1 MFEISGND
9 ITALNDGD
17 LRSLVARL
25 ALAELKAK
33 GHPLSSVTAGGNQ
46 DAADGGIDVRVECP
60 SEIANPDFVPRRLTG
75 FQVKKPDMPAS
86 AIRDEMRPEGV
97 LRDSIRALA
106 DAAGAYVI
114 VCSQG
119 SVADKPL
126 ADRRQAIRDGLSSL
140 STAAQLHT
148 DFYDRERLA
157 TWVAEYPGI
166 SAWVRSRV
174 GRPLCGWGGIAD
186 WEGVGAAAKPYL
198 SNDKACLIDE
208 RSGEREHLPI
218 AEGITRLR
226 AGLRMP
232 KQCIRLIGLSGLG
245 KTRLV
250 QALFENGVGADPLD
264 SSLAVYTDYSETTVP
279 TARDMAREL
288 IAQQKRAIL
297 VVDNCNPSTHAELA
311 KLCASD
317 TSQVSLITVEY
328 DVRDDEPEH
337 TAVFRLQAA
346 SSELVIEW
354 LKQSFPEVSQVDRE
368 KIAEFSDG
376 NFRVARALAETL
388 GKGETLGRLKSR
400 ELFERIFQQRNQPD
414 RDLLQSAE
422 DLSLLYSI
430 DGEDESAE
438 GELARVGAIRGVGAQ
453 PLYAALV
460 EMRNRGVVQA
470 RGRFRAIL
478 PQAIA
483 NPLAAHALERIPP
496 ARFDGFCGELTP
508 RMLKSVSR
516 RVGYLHDSKSA
527 QAVVARWLRSDGPL
541 GDLIAKGSDGV
552 QIIVNIAPVAPE
564 TVLAKLE
571 RELNGPDQ
579 NRILAA
585 SSSGQWARLIKN
597 IGYDA
602 ALFDRAL
609 MLLTRFVS
617 GEKDEQNMSPGLNA
631 FAESFHISLS
641 GTQAIPA
648 QRRALIRRLAASGDA
663 KLRSCASIATRALLK
678 SGYFTCMGSGS
689 DFGARPRDWG
699 WRPKIN
705 QEVWDW
711 YAEAI
716 ALVADLM
723 PETEARALLASS
735 LRGLWRYPGCR
746 TALERTAAVFI
757 QTRPWIE
764 GWIAGRATLR
774 YDGKKLPEASRVQL
788 EKLVERLKPVDLLN
802 RARAVVLN
810 RMPGVSGWDFADGE
824 EENGEAIEPWK
835 KADRMAQEAGR
846 ALANDA
852 AIRAEFLKELLLEP
866 EALRAF
872 QCGVGLAEGATDLC
886 ALWNEL
892 STAYSA
898 AGPRVRNSTVLGG
911 FISEAHRRDQN
922 FTSHALDRAIDH
934 ADLHSNLPY
943 LQSQAGLDAEGLAR
957 LGRAISAGRLDAI
970 NFRSIANGSV
980 AKSPSAPLAALLE
993 EIATLPNGVGIALEI
1008 LSMYFFCQ
1016 DRKGANVQSE
1026 TLVSVGRSLLVR
1038 ADFKTLRDHTVQ
1050 TVIDLCLSG
1059 EAGKD
1064 AAEKV
1069 CAAFRTALDSYHIS
1083 SHNYL
1088 ATLNALFGA
1097 QPFVALDVFLLPTPT
1112 SELGSVIEFEE
1123 QLPIEK
1129 LKPEALHE
1137 WARRDSNMRYP
1148 LVGKCLR
1155 LFTMTRDEKNNEK
1168 EELSALFVSMLAKA
1182 PDKSAVWGG
1191 LWERVHPRSWSG
1203 SLADILI
1210 TRKAQMMT
1218 LVEHPDEQ
1226 VRGLMTACL
1235 TELDRWIEQERGH
1248 EQMREE
1254 SFE

>member
-1 MFEISGND
+1 
-9 ITALNDGD
+9 
-17 LRSLVARL
+17 
-25 ALAELKAK
+25 
-33 GHPLSSVTAGGNQ
+33 
-46 DAADGGIDVRVECP
+46 
-60 SEIANPDFVPRRLTG
+60 
-75 FQVKKPDMPAS
+75 
-86 AIRDEMRPEGV
+86 
-97 LRDSIRALA
+97 
-106 DAAGAYVI
+106 
-114 VCSQG
+114 
-119 SVADKPL
+119 
-126 ADRRQAIRDGLSSL
+126 
-140 STAAQLHT
+140 
-148 DFYDRERLA
+148 
-157 TWVAEYPGI
+157 
-166 SAWVRSRV
+166 
-174 GRPLCGWGGIAD
+174 
-186 WEGVGAAAKPYL
+186 
-198 SNDKACLIDE
+198 
-208 RSGEREHLPI
+208 
-218 AEGITRLR
+218 
-226 AGLRMP
+226 
-232 KQCIRLIGLSGLG
+232 
-245 KTRLV
+245 V

-264 SSLAVYTDYSETTVP
+264 SSIAVYTDYSETTVP

-288 IAQQKRAIL
+288 IAHQKRAIL

-311 KLCASD
+311 RLCAGD

-346 SSELVIEW
+346 SSELVTEW
-354 LKQSFPEVSQVDRE
+354 LKQSFPDVSQGDCE

-414 RDLLQSAE
+414 RDLLQCAE

-430 DGEDESAE
+430 DGEDDSAE

-460 EMRNRGVVQA
+460 EMRARGVVQA

-496 ARFDGFCGELTP
+496 GCIDQFCAKLTP

-516 RVGYLHDSKSA
+516 RIGYLHDSKAA

-541 GDLIAKGSDGV
+541 GDVIAEGSDGV
-552 QIIVNIAPVAPE
+552 QIIANIAPVAPE
-564 TVLAKLE
+564 LVLAKLE

-597 IGYDA
+597 IAYDA

-617 GEKDEQNMSPGLNA
+617 GEKEEQNMSSGLNA

-648 QRRALIRRLAASGDA
+648 QRRALIRHLAASGDE
-663 KLRSCASIATRALLK
+663 KLRGCALIATRALLK

-705 QEVWDW
+705 QEIWDW
-711 YAEAI
+711 YEEAI
-716 ALVADLM
+716 TLVADLM

-735 LRGLWRYPGCR
+735 LRGLWRYPCCQ
-746 TALERTAAVFI
+746 TAFERAAAVFI

-764 GWIAGRATLR
+764 GWIAGRAALC
-774 YDGKKLPEASRVQL
+774 YDGKKLPEASRVRL
-788 EKLVERLKPVDLLN
+788 EKLVECLKPLDLLN

-824 EENGEAIEPWK
+824 EENGGSIEPWQ

-846 ALANDA
+846 ALANDSA
-852 AIRAEFLKELLLEP
+852 VRAEFLTELLLEP
-866 EALRAF
+866 QALRAF
-872 QCGVGLAEGATDLC
+872 QCGVGLAEGATDLS

-892 STAYSA
+892 SAAYSG
-898 AGPRVRNSTVLGG
+898 AGPGVRNSTVLGG
-911 FISEAHRRDQN
+911 FISGAHQRDQN
-922 FTSHALDRAIDH
+922 FTSHTLDNAVDH
-934 ADLHSNLPY
+934 ADLHANLPY
-943 LQSQAGLDAEGLAR
+943 LQSHAELDADGLAR
-957 LGRAISAGRLDAI
+957 LGRAISTGKLNAMD
-970 NFRSIANGSV
+970 FRSIANGSI

-1016 DRKGANVQSE
+1016 NRKGANVQSE
-1026 TLVSVGRSLLVR
+1026 ILVSVGRSLLVR
-1038 ADFKTLRDHTVQ
+1038 ADLKTLRDHTVQ
-1050 TVIDLCLSG
+1050 TAIGLCLSG

-1088 ATLNALFGA
+1088 ETLKALFET
-1097 QPFVALDVFLLPTPT
+1097 QPFVALDAFLLPTPA
-1112 SELGSVIEFEE
+1112 SEFGSVIELEE
-1123 QLPIEK
+1123 QLPVEK
-1129 LKPEALHE
+1129 LKPETLHE
-1137 WARRDSNMRYP
+1137 WARRDSNTRYP
-1148 LVGKCLR
+1148 LVGKCLC
-1155 LFTMTRDEKNNEK
+1155 LFTTTRDEKNDEK
-1168 EELSALFVSMLAKA
+1168 EELSALFVSMLAQA
-1182 PDKSAVWGG
+1182 PDKSAFWGNS
-1191 LWERVHPRSWSG
+1191 WERVYPRSWSG

-1210 TRKAQMMT
+1210 TRKAQMMK

-1226 VRGLMTACL
+1226 VRDLMTATL
-1235 TELDRWIEQERGH
+1235 SDLDSWIEQERGREH
-1248 EQMREE
+1248 TSEE